1 MKKIDNI
8 EFVLGFAFVLFMLM
22 LSSFGY
28 MMHRNYITA
37 SELKIAEIAPLPE
50 PVIEAPNFIKVYNL
64 DTFLYD
70 MAERESSNRYDVVNQ
85 YGYMGAYQFGSQTL
99 KNLGYKVTREEF
111 LSDPILQEEAML
123 KLLKANK
130 HTLRRQ
136 IKKYDGKLV
145 NGVLVTESGLLAAA
159 HLGGAGSVKKWFRTG
174 KVRRDGNGVKITS
187 YMEKFSGY
195 KLDLN

>member
-64 DTFLYD
+64 DTFLYE

-99 KNLGYKVTREEF
+99 KNLGYEVSRKEF
-111 LSDPILQEEAML
+111 LSNPMLQEEAML

-130 HTLRRQ
+130 HTLRKQ

-159 HLGGAGSVKKWFRTG
+159 HLVGAGTVRKWVRNGKKYT
-174 KVRRDGNGVKITS
+174 DGNGVDLTS
-187 YMEKFSGY
+187 YLVKFNGY
-195 KLDLN
+195 YLDI

>member
-111 LSDPILQEEAML
+111 LSNPILQEEAML

-159 HLGGAGSVKKWFRTG
+159 HLVGAGTVRKWVRNGKKYT
-174 KVRRDGNGVKITS
+174 DGNGVDLTS
-187 YMEKFSGY
+187 YLVKFNGY
-195 KLDLN
+195 YLDI

>member
-99 KNLGYKVTREEF
+99 KNLGYKVTRKEF
-111 LSDPILQEEAML
+111 LSNPILQEEAML

-159 HLGGAGSVKKWFRTG
+159 HLVGAGTVRKWIRNGKKYT
-174 KVRRDGNGVKITS
+174 DGNGVDLTS
-187 YMEKFSGY
+187 YLVKFNGY
-195 KLDLN
+195 YLDI

>member
-8 EFVLGFAFVLFMLM
+8 EFVLGFAFVLFMFM

-28 MMHRNYITA
+28 MMHRNYIIA
-37 SELKIAEIAPLPE
+37 NELKIAEIAPLPE
-50 PVIEAPNFIKVYNL
+50 PVIEAPKYIKVYNL

-99 KNLGYKVTREEF
+99 KNLGYKVSRKEF
-111 LSDPILQEEAML
+111 LSNPILQEEAML

-159 HLGGAGSVKKWFRTG
+159 HLVGAGTVRKWIRNGKKYT
-174 KVRRDGNGVKITS
+174 DGNGVDLTS
-187 YMEKFSGY
+187 YLVKFNGY
-195 KLDLN
+195 YLDI

>member
-37 SELKIAEIAPLPE
+37 SELKIAEIASLPE
-50 PVIEAPNFIKVYNL
+50 PVIEAPSFIKVYNL

-99 KNLGYKVTREEF
+99 KNLGYKVTRKEF
-111 LSDPILQEEAML
+111 LSNPILQEEAML

-130 HTLRRQ
+130 HTLRKQ

-159 HLGGAGSVKKWFRTG
+159 HLVGAGTVRKWVRNGKKYT
-174 KVRRDGNGVKITS
+174 DGNGVDLTS
-187 YMEKFSGY
+187 YLVKFNGY
-195 KLDLN
+195 YLDI

>member
-99 KNLGYKVTREEF
+99 KNLGYKVTRKEF
-111 LSDPILQEEAML
+111 LSNPTLQEEAML

-130 HTLRRQ
+130 HTLRKQ

-159 HLGGAGSVKKWFRTG
+159 HLVGAGTVRKWVRNGKKYT
-174 KVRRDGNGVKITS
+174 DGNGVDLTS
-187 YMEKFSGY
+187 YLVKFNGY
-195 KLDLN
+195 YLDI

>member
-1 MKKIDNI
+1 MKKLNKVD
-8 EFVLGFAFVLFMLM
+8 FVLGFALILFIFM

-28 MMHRNYITA
+28 MAYREIIVAN
-37 SELKIAEIAPLPE
+37 ELKAAEIAPLPE
-50 PVIEAPNFIKVYNL
+50 PVIEARVHIKVYNL
-64 DTFLYD
+64 TTFLYD
-70 MAERESSNRYDVVNQ
+70 MAERESSNRYHVVNQ

-99 KNLGYKVTREEF
+99 KDLGYKVTRKEF
-111 LSDPILQEEAML
+111 LNSPTLQEEAML

-159 HLGGAGSVKKWFRTG
+159 HLVGAGSVRKWIRNG
-174 KVRRDGNGVKITS
+174 KVYKDGNGVTLVS
-187 YMEKFSGY
+187 YLKRFNGY
-195 KLDLN
+195 YLDI

>member
-99 KNLGYKVTREEF
+99 KNLGYKVTRKEF
-111 LSDPILQEEAML
+111 LSNPILQEEAML

-159 HLGGAGSVKKWFRTG
+159 HLVGAGTVRKWVRNGKKYT
-174 KVRRDGNGVKITS
+174 DGNGVDLTS
-187 YMEKFSGY
+187 YLVKFNGY
-195 KLDLN
+195 YLDI